1 NQVRDLEQTI
11 NAADCDV
18 VLYATPI
25 QLSRLVSINKPSF
38 RVGYDY
44 RDHDGRGLKDA
55 LLDRLTLLKESGK
68 IRF

>member
-1 NQVRDLEQTI
+1 I

-44 RDHDGRGLKDA
+44 RDHDARGLKDA
-55 LLDRLTLLKESGK
+55 LLDRLTLLRESGK